1 MSTEIKSPTF
11 PESVADGTIANWV
24 KKEGDQV
31 KQDEVIAE
39 IETDKVV
46 LEVVAPFD
54 GKISKVLKPAGET
67 VLSAELIA
75 EFEKES
81 LSEELEATTVEP
93 SEKVEEIAEV
103 VVTEEAKQEVEIEN
117 QHEHLSDRNGP
128 AVKKLLKEHDLNP
141 DDIASSG
148 KGGRVTKADVI
159 NHLDQP
165 SKEIV
170 QQEIE
175 QHSANQAQANSS
187 ERIEE
192 RVPMSRLRST
202 IANRLLTVKQETAM
216 LTTFNEVDLKRI
228 KDLRAKYGKNFEEEH
243 GVKLGFMGFFVLA
256 SVQALKK
263 FPLVNA
269 SIDGTD
275 IVYHGYQDVGVAVS
289 TERGLV
295 VPVIRDA
302 GNLKITD
309 VERSI
314 LDYSDK
320 ARSGKL
326 SISEMQ
332 GGTFTISNGGV
343 FGSLLSTPIL
353 NAPQTAILG
362 MHSIQDRPV
371 AIDGEIVIRPMMY
384 LALSYDHR
392 LLDGKDAVSFL
403 IAIKDQLESP
413 EKLLLNL

>member
-1 MSTEIKSPTF
+1 MSIEIKSPTF

-24 KKEGDQV
+24 KKEGESV

-54 GKISKVLKPAGET
+54 GIISKVLKPAGEV

-75 EFEKES
+75 EFEQGGQPEGDIQSSADDVSEISNEGKAES
-81 LSEELEATTVEP
+81 IKPNV
-93 SEKVEEIAEV
+93 
-103 VVTEEAKQEVEIEN
+103 N
-117 QHEHLSDRNGP
+117 QSKANGP
-128 AVKKLLKEHDLNP
+128 AVKKLLKEHDL
-141 DDIASSG
+141 DEDSIDGSG
-148 KGGRVTKADVI
+148 KDGRITKADIV
-159 NHLDQP
+159 NHLDEPLEDKKTTKQNDSP
-165 SKEIV
+165 ALET
-170 QQEIE
+170 
-175 QHSANQAQANSS
+175 SAD
-187 ERIEE
+187 RLEE

-202 IANRLLTVKQETAM
+202 IANRLLSVKQETAM
-216 LTTFNEVDLKRI
+216 LTTFNEVNLKPI
-228 KDLRAKYGKNFEEEH
+228 KDLRVKFGEEFFTEH

-256 SVQALKK
+256 AVQALKK
-263 FPLVNA
+263 FPVVNA
-269 SIDGTD
+269 SIDGSD

-302 GNLKITD
+302 DNLRLAD
-309 VERSI
+309 VEKSI

-320 ARSGKL
+320 AKSGKL
-326 SISEMQ
+326 SIAEMQ

-362 MHSIQDRPV
+362 MHTIQDRPV
-371 AIDGEIVIRPMMY
+371 VIDGEIVIRPMMY

-392 LLDGKDAVSFL
+392 LLDGKEAVAFL

>member
-1 MSTEIKSPTF
+1 MPIEIKSPTF

-24 KKEGDQV
+24 KKEGESV

-54 GKISKVLKPAGET
+54 GIISKVLKPAGEV

-75 EFEKES
+75 EFEQGGQPEGDIQSSADDVSEISNEGKAES
-81 LSEELEATTVEP
+81 IKPNVNQS
-93 SEKVEEIAEV
+93 KV
-103 VVTEEAKQEVEIEN
+103 
-117 QHEHLSDRNGP
+117 NGP
-128 AVKKLLKEHDLNP
+128 AVKKLLKEHDL
-141 DDIASSG
+141 DEDSIDGSG
-148 KGGRVTKADVI
+148 KDGRITKADIV
-159 NHLDQP
+159 NHLDEPLEDKKTTKQNDSP
-165 SKEIV
+165 ALETSTD
-170 QQEIE
+170 
-175 QHSANQAQANSS
+175 
-187 ERIEE
+187 RLEE

-202 IANRLLTVKQETAM
+202 IANRLLSVKQETAM
-216 LTTFNEVDLKRI
+216 LTTFNEVNLKPI
-228 KDLRAKYGKNFEEEH
+228 KDLRAKFGEEFFTEH

-256 SVQALKK
+256 AVQALKK
-263 FPLVNA
+263 FPVVNA
-269 SIDGTD
+269 SIDGSD

-302 GNLKITD
+302 DNLRLAD
-309 VERSI
+309 VEKSI

-320 ARSGKL
+320 AKSGKL
-326 SISEMQ
+326 SIAEMQ

-362 MHSIQDRPV
+362 MHTIQERPV
-371 AIDGEIVIRPMMY
+371 VIDGEIVIRPMMY

-392 LLDGKDAVSFL
+392 LLDGKEAVAFL

>member
-1 MSTEIKSPTF
+1 MSIEIKSPTF

-24 KKEGDQV
+24 KKEGELV

-54 GKISKVLKPAGET
+54 GVISKVLKPAGEI

-75 EFEKES
+75 EFEERDQVKTITEKDTPAD
-81 LSEELEATTVEP
+81 SELNKVDSIQP
-93 SEKVEEIAEV
+93 SKVKTKA
-103 VVTEEAKQEVEIEN
+103 
-117 QHEHLSDRNGP
+117 NGP
-128 AVKKLLKEHDLNP
+128 AVKKLLKEHDL
-141 DDIASSG
+141 DEKSIDGSG
-148 KGGRVTKADVI
+148 KDGRITKADVV
-159 NHLDQP
+159 NHLDE
-165 SKEIV
+165 SIEGKTETKTMKEI
-170 QQEIE
+170 
-175 QHSANQAQANSS
+175 HSPASVSAVASS
-187 ERIEE
+187 DDRLEE

-202 IANRLLTVKQETAM
+202 IANRLLSVKQETAM
-216 LTTFNEVDLKRI
+216 LTTFNEVDLKPI
-228 KDLRAKYGKNFEEEH
+228 KDLRAKYGEDFFAEH

-256 SVQALKK
+256 AVQALKK
-263 FPLVNA
+263 FPVVNA
-269 SIDGTD
+269 SIDGSD

-302 GNLKITD
+302 DSLRIPD
-309 VERSI
+309 VEKSI

-320 ARSGKL
+320 AKNGKL
-326 SISEMQ
+326 SIAEMQ

-362 MHSIQDRPV
+362 MHTIQDRPV
-371 AIDGEIVIRPMMY
+371 AMDGEVVIRPMMY

-392 LLDGKDAVSFL
+392 LLDGKEAVAFL

>member
-1 MSTEIKSPTF
+1 MSIEIKSPTF

-24 KKEGDQV
+24 KKEGESV

-54 GKISKVLKPAGET
+54 GIISKVLKPAGEI

-75 EFEKES
+75 EFEEGGHPES
-81 LSEELEATTVEP
+81 DIQSPADDLPTPSHAIKTDTTK
-93 SEKVEEIAEV
+93 SNEIQSK
-103 VVTEEAKQEVEIEN
+103 T
-117 QHEHLSDRNGP
+117 NGP
-128 AVKKLLKEHDLNP
+128 AVKKLLKEHELDESSI
-141 DDIASSG
+141 DGSG
-148 KGGRVTKADVI
+148 KDGRITKADIV
-159 NHLDQP
+159 NHLEEFSKDSQIKQSINAP
-165 SKEIV
+165 SPAPISYPV
-170 QQEIE
+170 IE
-175 QHSANQAQANSS
+175 TD
-187 ERIEE
+187 RLEE

-202 IANRLLTVKQETAM
+202 IANRLLSVKQETAM
-216 LTTFNEVDLKRI
+216 LTTFNEVDLKPI
-228 KDLRAKYGKNFEEEH
+228 KDLRAKYGEDFYAEH

-256 SVQALKK
+256 AVQALKK
-263 FPLVNA
+263 FPVVNA
-269 SIDGTD
+269 SIDGSD

-302 GNLKITD
+302 DNLRLAD
-309 VERSI
+309 VEKSI

-320 ARSGKL
+320 AKNGKL
-326 SISEMQ
+326 SIAEMQ

-362 MHSIQDRPV
+362 MHTIQDRPV

-392 LLDGKDAVSFL
+392 LLDGKEAVAFL

>member
-1 MSTEIKSPTF
+1 MPIEIKSPTF

-24 KKEGDQV
+24 KKEGESV

-54 GKISKVLKPAGET
+54 GIISKVLKPAGEV

-75 EFEKES
+75 EFEQGGQPEGDIQSSADDVSEISNEGKAES
-81 LSEELEATTVEP
+81 IKPNVNQS
-93 SEKVEEIAEV
+93 KV
-103 VVTEEAKQEVEIEN
+103 
-117 QHEHLSDRNGP
+117 NGP
-128 AVKKLLKEHDLNP
+128 AVKKLLKEHDL
-141 DDIASSG
+141 DEDSIDGSG
-148 KGGRVTKADVI
+148 KDGRITKADIV
-159 NHLDQP
+159 NHLDEP
-165 SKEIV
+165 LEDKKTTKKNDSPAFET
-170 QQEIE
+170 
-175 QHSANQAQANSS
+175 STD
-187 ERIEE
+187 RLEE

-202 IANRLLTVKQETAM
+202 IANRLLSVKQETAM
-216 LTTFNEVDLKRI
+216 LTTFNEVNLKPI
-228 KDLRAKYGKNFEEEH
+228 KDLRAKFGEEFFTEH

-256 SVQALKK
+256 AVQALKK
-263 FPLVNA
+263 FPVVNA
-269 SIDGTD
+269 SIDGSD

-302 GNLKITD
+302 DNLRLAD
-309 VERSI
+309 VEKSI

-320 ARSGKL
+320 AKSGKL
-326 SISEMQ
+326 SIAEMQ

-362 MHSIQDRPV
+362 MHTIQDRPV
-371 AIDGEIVIRPMMY
+371 VIDGEIVIRPMMY

-392 LLDGKDAVSFL
+392 LLDGKEAVAFL

>member
-1 MSTEIKSPTF
+1 MSIEIKSPTF

-24 KKEGDQV
+24 KKEGESV

-54 GKISKVLKPAGET
+54 GIISKVLKPAGEV

-75 EFEKES
+75 EFEQGGQPEGDIQSSADDVSEISNEGKAES
-81 LSEELEATTVEP
+81 IKPNV
-93 SEKVEEIAEV
+93 
-103 VVTEEAKQEVEIEN
+103 N
-117 QHEHLSDRNGP
+117 QSKANGP
-128 AVKKLLKEHDLNP
+128 AVKKLLKEHDL
-141 DDIASSG
+141 DEDSIDGSG
-148 KGGRVTKADVI
+148 KDGRITKADIV
-159 NHLDQP
+159 NHLDEPLEDKKTTKQNDSP
-165 SKEIV
+165 ALETS
-170 QQEIE
+170 
-175 QHSANQAQANSS
+175 ND
-187 ERIEE
+187 RLEE

-202 IANRLLTVKQETAM
+202 IANRLLSVKQETAM
-216 LTTFNEVDLKRI
+216 LTTFNEVNLKPI
-228 KDLRAKYGKNFEEEH
+228 KDLRAKFGEEFFTEH

-256 SVQALKK
+256 AVQALKK
-263 FPLVNA
+263 FPVVNA
-269 SIDGTD
+269 SIDGSD

-302 GNLKITD
+302 DNLRLAD
-309 VERSI
+309 VEKSI

-320 ARSGKL
+320 AKSGKL
-326 SISEMQ
+326 SIAEMQ

-362 MHSIQDRPV
+362 MHTIQDRPV
-371 AIDGEIVIRPMMY
+371 VIDGEIVIRPMMY

-392 LLDGKDAVSFL
+392 LLDGKEAVAFL

>member
-1 MSTEIKSPTF
+1 MPIEIKSPTF

-24 KKEGDQV
+24 KKEGESV

-54 GKISKVLKPAGET
+54 GIISKVLKPAGEV

-75 EFEKES
+75 EFEQGGQPEGDIQSSVDDVSEISNEGKAES
-81 LSEELEATTVEP
+81 IKPNV
-93 SEKVEEIAEV
+93 
-103 VVTEEAKQEVEIEN
+103 N
-117 QHEHLSDRNGP
+117 QSKANGP
-128 AVKKLLKEHDLNP
+128 AVKKLLKEHDL
-141 DDIASSG
+141 DEDSIDGSG
-148 KGGRVTKADVI
+148 KGGRITKADIV
-159 NHLDQP
+159 NHLDEPLEDKKTTKQNDSP
-165 SKEIV
+165 ALETSTD
-170 QQEIE
+170 
-175 QHSANQAQANSS
+175 
-187 ERIEE
+187 RLEE

-202 IANRLLTVKQETAM
+202 IANRLLSVKQETAM
-216 LTTFNEVDLKRI
+216 LTTFNEVNLKPI
-228 KDLRAKYGKNFEEEH
+228 KDLRAKFGEDFFTEH

-256 SVQALKK
+256 AVQALKK
-263 FPLVNA
+263 FPVVNA
-269 SIDGTD
+269 SIDGSD

-302 GNLKITD
+302 DNLRLAD
-309 VERSI
+309 VEKSI

-320 ARSGKL
+320 AKSGKL
-326 SISEMQ
+326 SIAEMQ

-362 MHSIQDRPV
+362 MHTIQDRPV
-371 AIDGEIVIRPMMY
+371 VIDGEIVIRPMMY

-392 LLDGKDAVSFL
+392 LLDGKEAVAFL

>member
-1 MSTEIKSPTF
+1 MSIEIKSPTF

-24 KKEGDQV
+24 KQEGESV

-54 GKISKVLKPAGET
+54 GVISKVLKPAGEV

-75 EFEKES
+75 EFEKGEQLDTQETPAPEKIPNS
-81 LSEELEATTVEP
+81 SEQQ
-93 SEKVEEIAEV
+93 K
-103 VVTEEAKQEVEIEN
+103 
-117 QHEHLSDRNGP
+117 SDKTNLHDSQLKENGP
-128 AVKKLLKEHDLNP
+128 AVKKLLKEHNLNV
-141 DDIASSG
+141 DAIDGSG
-148 KGGRVTKADVI
+148 KDGRITKADVV
-159 NHLDQP
+159 NYLEEP
-165 SKEIV
+165 SSKN
-170 QQEIE
+170 QEIAPNSNI
-175 QHSANQAQANSS
+175 QSSSATSTPALASID
-187 ERIEE
+187 RPEE

-216 LTTFNEVDLKRI
+216 LTTFNEVDLKPI
-228 KDLRAKYGKNFEEEH
+228 KDLRLKYGEDFFAEH

-256 SVQALKK
+256 AVQALKK

-269 SIDGTD
+269 SIDGSD

-302 GNLKITD
+302 DNLRLAD
-309 VERSI
+309 VEKSI
-314 LDYSDK
+314 LDFSDK
-320 ARSGKL
+320 ARNGKL
-326 SISEMQ
+326 SIAEMQ

-362 MHSIQDRPV
+362 MHTIQDRPV

-392 LLDGKDAVSFL
+392 LLDGKEAVSFL